1 MSTLEQ
7 TNETVTPAGD
17 GVDHINIYTGGQ
29 TKLGRL
35 LSNLAPVSFI
45 HPTHGKFNTVEGFWY
60 WARCGYIEKYW
71 EDFSTASG
79 FDAKRLGKT
88 LPRVEATDFQKQI
101 ENVIELKIRQNQ
113 ELRELLRESTLP
125 LRHYYF
131 YGSGD
136 KVKVID
142 MSKKYSWQI
151 EHIDSIRNVL
161 KGNTRND

>member
-1 MSTLEQ
+1 MSTSENEQ
-7 TNETVTPAGD
+7 VGPGSDGD
-17 GVDHINIYTGGQ
+17 DHINIYTGGK

-35 LSNLAPVSFI
+35 LSNLAPIGFI
-45 HPTHGKFNTVEGFWY
+45 HPQHGKFNTVEGFWY
-60 WARCGYIEKYW
+60 WARCGYIEKHW

-88 LPRVEATDFQKQI
+88 LPRVEAADFHEQI
-101 ENVIELKIRQNQ
+101 KNVIELKIRQNQ

-125 LRHYYF
+125 LCHYYC

-142 MSKKYSWQI
+142 MSEKYSWQI
-151 EHIDSIRNVL
+151 EHINSIRNVL

>member
-1 MSTLEQ
+1 MSSETPA
-7 TNETVTPAGD
+7 NETVAPVTD
-17 GVDHINIYTGGQ
+17 GEDHINIYTGGK
-29 TKLGRL
+29 TRLGRL
-35 LSNLAPVSFI
+35 LSNLAPVGFI
-45 HPTHGKFNTVEGFWY
+45 HPTHGKFDTVEGFWY
-60 WARCGYIEKYW
+60 WARSGFIEKYW

-88 LPRVEATDFQKQI
+88 LPRVEADDFQDQI
-101 ENVIELKIRQNQ
+101 KKVIELKIRQNQ

-125 LRHYYF
+125 LRHYYC

-161 KGNTRND
+161 KGITRNG